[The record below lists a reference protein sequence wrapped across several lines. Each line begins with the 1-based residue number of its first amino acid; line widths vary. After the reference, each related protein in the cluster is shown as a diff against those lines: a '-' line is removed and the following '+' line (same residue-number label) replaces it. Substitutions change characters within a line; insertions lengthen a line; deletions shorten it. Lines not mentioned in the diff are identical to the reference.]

1 MRTTSKN
8 RWLAS
13 AMSALLIAA
22 LACVGL
28 TGCSAGDAGTSA
40 ASEPASEPAAAE
52 PQEPQTRTITDMAGR
67 TVELPVNIES
77 VATFGSVGVLNAF
90 VECMGKGD
98 LIASDMPANF
108 TKNDKWAMQYQFA
121 PQMKGKPVLETADG
135 IDMEATMA
143 LAPDVCI
150 TMMEDMAQQ
159 LEEAGISA
167 IVLTWNDTED
177 VKKAVDLMGE
187 VFGVQD
193 RADEYNA
200 YFDEMVKKAADR
212 TAGLSDADRLK
223 VIYGDVESLT
233 NPHIISEWW
242 LTAAGG
248 DSVTEETHQ
257 KNSLEYT
264 MEELLA
270 WQPQVIFSSN
280 TDVDAIYADANIAD
294 LPAVKDQRVYVVPTV
309 AHVWGNRTVEQPL
322 TVLWAMN
329 KMYPELIRKRAGR
342 GHHLLLRAFLQLQD
356 ERCRSGRHHQLSV
369 TPSLVS
375 RLPTARPAGG
385 GLHAGNRAGGGGSSR
400 RVRDEWTD
408 IHVQTGALRKRRHR
422 EVDDR
427 LQPGGGACAGGPR
440 RHAGGLRPQSR
451 FDAAAHGGPHA
462 AHGARP
468 HARRRGCWA

>member
-309 AHVWGNRTVEQPL
+309 AHVCGNRTVEQPL

-329 KMYPELIRKRAGR
+329 KMYPELYSESELA
-342 GHHLLLRAFLQLQD
+342 
-356 ERCRSGRHHQLSV
+356 E
-369 TPSLVS
+369 
-375 RLPTARPAGG
+375 
-385 GLHAGNRAGGGGSSR
+385 
-400 RVRDEWTD
+400 D
-408 IHVQTGALRKRRHR
+408 ITYFYEHFFNYKMSDA
-422 EVDDR
+422 EVDAIINY
-427 LQPGGGACAGGPR
+427 Q
-440 RHAGGLRPQSR
+440 
-451 FDAAAHGGPHA
+451 
-462 AHGARP
+462 
-468 HARRRGCWA
+468 

>member
-1 MRTTSKN
+1 
-8 RWLAS
+8 
-13 AMSALLIAA
+13 
-22 LACVGL
+22 
-28 TGCSAGDAGTSA
+28 
-40 ASEPASEPAAAE
+40 
-52 PQEPQTRTITDMAGR
+52 
-67 TVELPVNIES
+67 
-77 VATFGSVGVLNAF
+77 
-90 VECMGKGD
+90 
-98 LIASDMPANF
+98 
-108 TKNDKWAMQYQFA
+108 
-121 PQMKGKPVLETADG
+121 
-135 IDMEATMA
+135 
-143 LAPDVCI
+143 
-150 TMMEDMAQQ
+150 MMEDMAQQ

-329 KMYPELIRKRAGR
+329 KMYPELYSESELA
-342 GHHLLLRAFLQLQD
+342 
-356 ERCRSGRHHQLSV
+356 E
-369 TPSLVS
+369 
-375 RLPTARPAGG
+375 
-385 GLHAGNRAGGGGSSR
+385 
-400 RVRDEWTD
+400 D
-408 IHVQTGALRKRRHR
+408 ITYFYEHFFNYKMSDA
-422 EVDDR
+422 EVDAIINY
-427 LQPGGGACAGGPR
+427 Q
-440 RHAGGLRPQSR
+440 
-451 FDAAAHGGPHA
+451 
-462 AHGARP
+462 
-468 HARRRGCWA
+468 